1 MGFHRSRESFTNLTK
16 GSMEVAEASTISMEV
31 VEANATS
38 IEVVEASM
46 EVVEANLRLHGS
58 SGNFQELPWK

>member
-1 MGFHRSRESFTNLTK
+1 
-16 GSMEVAEASTISMEV
+16 MEVAEASTISMEV